1 MHQDHDEYEEA
12 RRLLAPFASEP
23 TRPSTVDVQ
32 RAMADG
38 RRRLRTR
45 RLAGVAAVTA
55 LVVAGVPVALAAVRA
70 PLNPPVAAATATPS
84 ATPTPTPSPSPESFP
99 VPTASPEPAPEPPT
113 SCELELPPLPADASQ
128 SWAFGT
134 DPTGRIV
141 FGKYHQPAGPD
152 LTSITPVLWIDGEAV
167 PLDGAGEDPNIA
179 AVNSSGVAVGSGF
192 VGETEA
198 EIRRVAWIYQ
208 DGEVTELAGDD
219 AEPFAITDDGI
230 VVGTVSDRTVP
241 VVWPSPDAPAEQLP
255 TPELTDNWIISEVKP
270 DGTIVGFNN
279 DDLENS
285 FVWWPDGSVQ
295 AIPMS
300 KVDGEWF
307 GFRAYALNGHVV
319 VGEAWYDGWFQS
331 SAAYD
336 LATGEYRFLSQDAP
350 LDIWSMNRH
359 GWVVGEAD
367 GYAGLWTPEGGLLRL
382 PDLGLHNEYGP
393 NRPTSVTDD
402 GRTITGVVE
411 AAEAEGLSRAAV
423 WRCG

>member
-38 RRRLRTR
+38 RRGLRTR
-45 RLAGVAAVTA
+45 RLAGVGAVAAVTA

-70 PLNPPVAAATATPS
+70 PLNPPVAAATVTPS

-219 AEPFAITDDGI
+219 AEPFAITDDGM

-331 SAAYD
+331 AAAYD

-350 LDIWSMNRH
+350 L
-359 GWVVGEAD
+359 
-367 GYAGLWTPEGGLLRL
+367 
-382 PDLGLHNEYGP
+382 DLGLHNEYGP